1 VRITQKKLATRGG
14 FCIFLTSADA
24 LPTQPTKTMKKS
36 KTITIPIRGKLI
48 ALTCTRNLYV
58 GSEKT
63 TWIHRYHGP
72 LFPSVLTMKAVRNR
86 IKYLL
91 TIPDDVWETMF
102 A

>member
-1 VRITQKKLATRGG
+1 
-14 FCIFLTSADA
+14 
-24 LPTQPTKTMKKS
+24 MKKS

-58 GSEKT
+58 GLEKT

-86 IKYLL
+86 IRYLL
-91 TIPDDVWETMF
+91 TIPDDVWETMC